1 MMKINSIPLNEDGY
15 VTYPYEVLK
24 HIEPYVKSL
33 KWKINAQEHN
43 GDFLYA
49 DFPFDHPS
57 HQLMD
62 GETLLRTLKEY
73 SDVQWVWGVL
83 SGFPNELSWEEIERD
98 AVIYDVTEDLDI
110 WKGGLSHIESKAI
123 FEIIAMDS
131 SETIVLID
139 EVTVMNELLKHFSNH
154 EILE

>member
-1 MMKINSIPLNEDGY
+1 MYGIILNEAGY
-15 VTYPYEVLK
+15 RTYPFEALK

-33 KWKINAQEHN
+33 KWKINAHEVL
-43 GDFLYA
+43 DD

-110 WKGGLSHIESKAI
+110 WKDGLSHIESKAI
-123 FEIIAMDS
+123 FEIVAMDS

-139 EVTVMNELLKHFSNH
+139 EVTVMDELLKHFPNY

>member
-1 MMKINSIPLNEDGY
+1 MKINSILLNEDGY
-15 VTYPYEVLK
+15 VTFPYEVLK

-33 KWKINAQEHN
+33 KWKINAHEVLDD
-43 GDFLYA
+43 DFQ
-49 DFPFDHPS
+49 FDHPS

-62 GETLLRTLKEY
+62 GEMLLRTLKEY

-110 WKGGLSHIESKAI
+110 WKDGLSHIESKAI
-123 FEIIAMDS
+123 FEIVAMDS

-139 EVTVMNELLKHFSNH
+139 EVTVMDELLKHFPNY